1 MLDMDSP
8 KGYVSRIRHTK
19 PIQYPTCSE
28 DYVAR
33 IGPLIELAVI
43 VKKKIEATLK
53 VYQKT
58 RIPLEVAKHNSF
70 VLPPNPFSSAS
81 STTTTPETITTETVE
96 STTSESSSEGESSSS
111 ASKRLRK
118 N

>member
-33 IGPLIELAVI
+33 IGPLIELALI

-53 VYQKT
+53 VYQKNCSCPRSCQT
-58 RIPLEVAKHNSF
+58 QLFSYITSTIAKVLDPLF
-70 VLPPNPFSSAS
+70 LQY
-81 STTTTPETITTETVE
+81 
-96 STTSESSSEGESSSS
+96 
-111 ASKRLRK
+111 
-118 N
+118 